1 MELLDE
7 FASQNSQEAFATLV
21 RRHVNLVYAVA
32 LRNVGDHQKAED
44 VTQAVFVILAQKAGH
59 LNRRTVLTGW
69 LYQTARLTSRNL
81 VRQEM
86 RRQRREQE
94 AIMQSISDQS
104 HHEPEWARLAPVLDE
119 ALARLGE
126 KERNAILMRFFEG
139 RTAPEAATAL
149 AVNESAL
156 KARVSR
162 GLEKMRKFFARHGIS
177 AFGNRAGRGVGGEPG
192 AGRSGGAGFIRR
204 RFGRNP
210 GNRGH
215 SFNLNP
221 HQNDHEHNEM
231 D

>member
-1 MELLDE
+1 MPEPGDMELLEE
-7 FASQNSQEAFATLV
+7 FASRNSQEAFATLV
-21 RRHVNLVYAVA
+21 RRHVNLVYAAA
-32 LRNVGDHQKAED
+32 LRSVGDCHKAED
-44 VTQAVFVILAQKAGH
+44 VTQAVFVILAQKAGQ

-86 RRQRREQE
+86 RRQHREQE

-126 KERNAILMRFFEG
+126 KERNAILLRFFEG
-139 RTAPEAATAL
+139 RTAPEAAAAL

-162 GLEKMRKFFARHGIS
+162 GLEKMRKFFARHGIRLS
-177 AFGNRAGRGVGGEPG
+177 ATVLAGVLAANPAQAAPTALVSSAAALGVAKEP
-192 AGRSGGAGFIRR
+192 RR
-204 RFGRNP
+204 RLQP
-210 GNRGH
+210 
-215 SFNLNP
+215 
-221 HQNDHEHNEM
+221 
-231 D
+231 